1 MPLTWGRYNM
11 TNSASDPFFSI
22 SHLDGK
28 TAVRRN
34 VEIQT
39 IGQNFYLLEQEHR
52 YGPFAFERLQF
63 TSQNGDAISYG
74 YDDIDGWRLTVSGP
88 IPAELQSLLPPVR
101 HYGSWVDTLG
111 LGAATG
117 VFASISAVV
126 LFVGLTAPQWL
137 APLIPQSF
145 ENNLG
150 DALVGDFGG
159 RICDTPKGKAALQ
172 KLVDSLDNKS
182 DELQVEVVNIKMLN
196 AVALPGGKVFLFEG
210 LVQQAASVDEV
221 AGVLGH
227 EIGHVRERHVMQSL
241 LRQLGLSLILGG
253 MNENVGGVIS
263 GALANSYGRDAESE
277 ADAYSIDILSKANI
291 SPLPTKGFFEKLAK
305 MTNEDGDGK
314 TIASYMSSHPLST
327 ARANEFDKSYDKSKN
342 YQPALTTSEWNAIK
356 SMCKED
362 KDVKSGFGIDF
373 LDK

>member
-1 MPLTWGRYNM
+1 MSNDVV
-11 TNSASDPFFSI
+11 DPFFSV
-22 SHLDGK
+22 SHVDGK
-28 TAVRRN
+28 TAVRRT

-39 IGQNFYLLEQEHR
+39 IGENFYLLEQERRH
-52 YGPFAFERLQF
+52 GPFAFECLQF
-63 TSQNGDAISYG
+63 VSKTGDTISYS
-74 YDDIDGWRLTVSGP
+74 YEEIDGWRLTVSGP
-88 IPAELQSLLPPVR
+88 IPSDLQAFLPPVR
-101 HYGSWVDTLG
+101 RYGSWVDTLG

-159 RICDTPKGKAALQ
+159 RMCNTTKGKAALQ
-172 KLVDSLDNKS
+172 KMVDSLDSNS
-182 DELQVEVVNIKMLN
+182 DELQVEVVNIDMLN
-196 AVALPGGKVFLFEG
+196 AVALPGGKVFLFDG
-210 LVQQAASVDEV
+210 LIQQAASVDEV

-227 EIGHVRERHVMQSL
+227 EIGHVRERHVMQGL

-253 MNENVGGVIS
+253 MNENVGGVVS
-263 GALANSYGRDAESE
+263 GALANSYGRDAETE
-277 ADAYSIDILSKANI
+277 ADAYSIGVLSKANI
-291 SPLPTKGFFEKLAK
+291 SPLATKGFFEKLAK
-305 MTNEDGDGK
+305 MTNESNDGNAI
-314 TIASYMSSHPLST
+314 TSYMSSHPLS
-327 ARANEFDKSYDKSKN
+327 AERANEFDKSFDKSKN
-342 YQPALTTSEWNAIK
+342 YQPALSASEWNAIK
-356 SMCKED
+356 SMCKND